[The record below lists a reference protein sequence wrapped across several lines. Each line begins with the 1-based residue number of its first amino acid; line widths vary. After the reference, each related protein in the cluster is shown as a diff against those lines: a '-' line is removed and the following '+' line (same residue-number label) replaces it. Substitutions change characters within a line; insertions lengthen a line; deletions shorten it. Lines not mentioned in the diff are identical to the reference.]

1 MSIFSQIVRISR
13 GSAAATPS
21 PVGSAMWRLLPLL
34 AVLGFLEILVPW
46 PNVAAL
52 VLSDANNANVRAVSP
67 RRVLP
72 NPTPGAASAISSELY
87 NRQSA
92 DAGSDPTGLLVR
104 ARVISH

>member
-46 PNVAAL
+46 PDVAAL
-52 VLSDANNANVRAVSP
+52 VLSDTNHANAHAVSP
-67 RRVLP
+67 RPLSPVLV
-72 NPTPGAASAISSELY
+72 PGTVGAIPSEHHSVDAS
-87 NRQSA
+87 R
-92 DAGSDPTGLLVR
+92 DPSRLVFQ
-104 ARVISH
+104 ARVTSP